1 MSEYSIEKLVAICYD
16 PGIPTDL
23 DVGNISVPELTLRY
37 NYVDSLEFSTFTIG
51 FTVEQLM
58 KKRSGDTFIDE
69 LNFIGDPLPHDV
81 YNPGISK
88 INIKFFYTPLKKT
101 IWWKYDRGNG
111 VSFDYTGIRF
121 KVKIYYTNGTT
132 KDSVNNV
139 LDPMAYESSPSGGL
153 WMSPLYLV
161 GYCKAALYYMDN
173 HPDDPV
179 VYTGRENYDNLMN
192 NASGSFYTLSFLV
205 RRGTDIV
212 PMIACNLFTNFV
224 GIKEWDITVPGASI
238 SKYCYINEDGS
249 AEAVTNLINYFV
261 CELSDLNRLNTL
273 SDEPYDGNSGSNGA
287 GSIGGGGYGFWN
299 DDRTGN
305 QPLPTTSIIDTG
317 MCSIYLPSKALLKD
331 FSNYLWSNDFFDN
344 ILKNYQ
350 SPLENIISLSI
361 IPAIAQPDD
370 ARYIS
375 IGNCT
380 TNILCTI
387 TNEQYVS
394 VECGSINLKEH
405 YGNFSDYSPNTSIDI
420 YLPYIG
426 YRQIDIDDFM
436 AGKIRV
442 RYQCDILTG
451 DCVAEIYCE
460 GKGKSKLMY
469 TFNGNI
475 SYNVPLS
482 GANYLQYYLSI
493 VSGIGS
499 VATGV
504 AQGIGGNPLGG
515 IGTAASGVG
524 QILTSKPAYGRSGSL
539 GSAAG
544 YLSYRRPFL
553 VRKSPINTTA
563 KNLAQESG
571 YISNKG
577 QKIGDYSGFTKCAA
591 VVLDGINATKSE
603 LDEIETLLK
612 EGVII

>member
-1 MSEYSIEKLVAICYD
+1 MSNYSIEQLVKICYD

-23 DVGNISVPELTLRY
+23 DFGNISVPELTMNHNL
-37 NYVDSLEFSTFTIG
+37 VDSLEFSNYTID

-58 KKRSGDTFIDE
+58 KKRNGDTLIDE
-69 LNFIGDPLPHDV
+69 LNFMGSPIPP
-81 YNPGISK
+81 NPYVAGLHK
-88 INIKFFYTPLKKT
+88 INIKIFYTPLNKK
-101 IWWKYDRGNG
+101 ISWKYDQGEG
-111 VSFDYTGIRF
+111 LSIDYTGIRF
-121 KVKIYYTNGTT
+121 KVSRINTRG
-132 KDSVNNV
+132 DSEETYNNV
-139 LDPMAYESSPSGGL
+139 LDPMAYMSSTEAL
-153 WMSPLYLV
+153 WTSPLYLAS
-161 GYCKAALYYMDN
+161 YCKSALSYMDN

-179 VYTGRENYDNLMN
+179 VYSGRDNYENLMN
-192 NASGSFYTLSFLV
+192 SVKGSFYVFSFYLSRASDTYPL
-205 RRGTDIV
+205 IC
-212 PMIACNLFTNFV
+212 CNLFTNFV
-224 GIKEWDITVPGASI
+224 QIKEWDIMIPGASI
-238 SKYCYINEDGS
+238 SRYCYINEDGS
-249 AEAVTNLINYFV
+249 AEAVSNLFNTTV
-261 CELSDLNRLNTL
+261 CLVSELNELNTL
-273 SDEPYDGNSGSNGA
+273 SDEPYDGNSGTNGP

-394 VECGSINLKEH
+394 VECGKIDLKEH

-451 DCVAEIYCE
+451 DCVAEIYSE

-493 VSGIGS
+493 VSGIGN

-515 IGTAASGVG
+515 IGAAASGVG
-524 QILTSKPAYGRSGSL
+524 QILTSKPSYGRSGSL

-577 QKIGDYSGFTKCAA
+577 QKIGEYSGFTKCAA
-591 VVLDGINATKSE
+591 VVLDGITATKNE
-603 LDEIETLLK
+603 LEEIETLLK

>member
-1 MSEYSIEKLVAICYD
+1 MTNYDESELVAICYN
-16 PGIPTDL
+16 PGIPTDQ
-23 DVGNISVPELTLRY
+23 DFGNISIPEVVLQY
-37 NYVDSLEFSTFTIG
+37 NYVDSLEYSTYTMDFSA
-51 FTVEQLM
+51 EQLL
-58 KKRSGDTFIDE
+58 KKRAGDTFIDE
-69 LNFIGDPLPHDV
+69 LNFMGDPNGGGD
-81 YNPGISK
+81 YAEISK
-88 INIKFFYTPLKKT
+88 VNIKLYYTPIKRNMY
-101 IWWKYDRGNG
+101 WKYDKSGGINI
-111 VSFDYTGIRF
+111 DYTGIRY
-121 KVKIYYTNGTT
+121 KVTKHYTNGL
-132 KDSVNNV
+132 NNSFDYV
-139 LDPMAYESSPSGGL
+139 LDPIAFESSTEGGL
-153 WMSPLYLV
+153 WVSPLYLYF
-161 GYCKAALYYMDN
+161 YCKAALYYMDN

-179 VYTGRENYDNLMN
+179 VYTGRENYENLMN
-192 NASGSFYTLSFLV
+192 SAMGSFYTFSFFV
-205 RRGTDIV
+205 YRASGAT
-212 PMIACNLFTNFV
+212 PMIACNLFTSFNK
-224 GIKEWDITVPGASI
+224 IKEWDITVPGASI
-238 SKYCYINEDGS
+238 SKYCYITEDGS
-249 AEAVTNLINYFV
+249 TEAVTNTVNFKVLLFS
-261 CELSDLNRLNTL
+261 ELNLLNTL
-273 SDEPYDGNSGSNGA
+273 TDEPSDGNSGTNGP

-331 FSNYLWSNDFFDN
+331 FSSYLWSNDFFDN

-370 ARYIS
+370 VRYIS

-394 VECGSINLKEH
+394 VECGQLDLKEH

-451 DCVAEIYCE
+451 DCVAEIYSE

-493 VSGIGS
+493 VSGIGN

-515 IGTAASGVG
+515 IGAAASGVG
-524 QILTSKPAYGRSGSL
+524 QILTSKPSYGRSGSL

-544 YLSYRRPFL
+544 YLSYRRPFI

-577 QKIGDYSGFTKCAA
+577 QKIGEYSGFTKCAA
-591 VVLDGINATKSE
+591 FVLDGITATKSE

>member
-1 MSEYSIEKLVAICYD
+1 MSNYSIEQLVSICYD

-23 DVGNISVPELTLRY
+23 DIGHISVPELTLSA
-37 NYVDSLEFSTFTIG
+37 NFVDSLEFSNFTIG
-51 FTVEQLM
+51 FTVEQLA
-58 KKRSGDTFIDE
+58 KKRNGDTFIDE
-69 LNFIGDPLPHDV
+69 LNFMGSPVSP
-81 YNPGISK
+81 NPYEAGIAK
-88 INIKFFYTPLKKT
+88 INIKFFYTPLTKKFS
-101 IWWKYDRGNG
+101 WKYDKSEGL
-111 VSFDYTGIRF
+111 SIDYTGIRF
-121 KVKIYYTNGTT
+121 KVSEINTRG
-132 KDSVNNV
+132 DSRLIANNV
-139 LDPMAYESSPSGGL
+139 LDPMAYLSSTEEF
-153 WMSPLYLV
+153 WMSPLYLAS
-161 GYCKAALYYMDN
+161 YCKAALSYMDN
-173 HPDDPV
+173 HPGDPV
-179 VYTGRENYDNLMN
+179 VYSGRENYENLMN
-192 NASGSFYTLSFLV
+192 SAMGSFYTASLYVYRSSSTYPL
-205 RRGTDIV
+205 IC
-212 PMIACNLFTNFV
+212 CNLFTNFTK
-224 GIKEWDITVPGASI
+224 IKEWDITIPGASI
-238 SKYCYINEDGS
+238 GKYCYINEDGS
-249 AEAVTNLINYFV
+249 AEAVSNLYNIAV
-261 CELSDLNRLNTL
+261 CELEQLNRLNTL
-273 SDEPYDGNSGSNGA
+273 SDEPYDGNSGTNGQ

-451 DCVAEIYCE
+451 DCVAEIYSE

-515 IGTAASGVG
+515 IGAAASGVG

-591 VVLDGINATKSE
+591 VVLDGITATKSE

>member
-1 MSEYSIEKLVAICYD
+1 MSNYSIEQLVSICYN

-23 DVGNISVPELTLRY
+23 DFGNISVPEIIQD
-37 NYVDSLEFSTFTIG
+37 NHFVSSLEFSTFTMD
-51 FTVEQLM
+51 FSVEQLM
-58 KKRSGDTFIDE
+58 KKRNGDTFIGE
-69 LNFIGDPLPHDV
+69 LNFMGSPIPPPH
-81 YNPGISK
+81 YSGIAK
-88 INIKFFYTPLKKT
+88 INIAFYYTPLTRK
-101 IWWKYDRGNG
+101 IGWKYDKSGG
-111 VSFDYTGIRF
+111 ISIDYTGIRF
-121 KVKIYYTNGTT
+121 KVTEYYTNGH
-132 KDSVNNV
+132 SSEIRNNV
-139 LDPMAYESSPSGGL
+139 LDPMDFAEEGNDTWLSPVQLAS
-153 WMSPLYLV
+153 
-161 GYCKAALYYMDN
+161 YCKSALYYMDN

-179 VYTGRENYDNLMN
+179 VYSGRKNYENLMN
-192 NASGSFYTLSFLV
+192 SAMGSFYTLSFYVYRSSMTYALLCC
-205 RRGTDIV
+205 G
-212 PMIACNLFTNFV
+212 LFTNFIK
-224 GIKEWDITVPGASI
+224 IKEWAITIPGASI
-238 SKYCYINEDGS
+238 GRYCYINEDGS
-249 AEAVTNLINYFV
+249 AEALATISNTTV
-261 CELSDLNRLNTL
+261 CKLEDLNRLNTL
-273 SDEPYDGNSGSNGA
+273 SDEPFDGNYGANGA
-287 GSIGGGGYGFWN
+287 GGIGGGGYGFWN

-344 ILKNYQ
+344 VIKNYQ

-394 VECGSINLKEH
+394 VECGQLDLKEH

-451 DCVAEIYCE
+451 DCVAEIYSE

-515 IGTAASGVG
+515 IGTAASGVR

-591 VVLDGINATKSE
+591 VVLDGITATKSE

>member
-1 MSEYSIEKLVAICYD
+1 MSNYSIEQLVSICYD

-23 DVGNISVPELTLRY
+23 DVGNISVPELTFRA
-37 NYVDSLEFSTFTIG
+37 NFVDSLAFSTFTIG
-51 FTVEQLM
+51 FTVEQLA
-58 KKRSGDTFIDE
+58 KKRNGDTFIDE
-69 LNFIGDPLPHDV
+69 LNFMGSPIPP
-81 YNPGISK
+81 NPYEAGIAK
-88 INIKFFYTPLKKT
+88 INIKFFYTPLNRK
-101 IWWKYDRGNG
+101 IAWKYDQSEGL
-111 VSFDYTGIRF
+111 SIDYTGIRF
-121 KVKIYYTNGTT
+121 IVSEINTRGISTEMFN
-132 KDSVNNV
+132 SV
-139 LDPMAYESSPSGGL
+139 LDPMAYMSSTEEF
-153 WMSPLYLV
+153 WMSPLYLAS
-161 GYCKAALYYMDN
+161 YCKSALSYMDN

-179 VYTGRENYDNLMN
+179 VYSGRETYENLMN
-192 NASGSFYTLSFLV
+192 SAMGSFYTASLYVYRSSSTYGL
-205 RRGTDIV
+205 IC
-212 PMIACNLFTNFV
+212 CNLFTNFV
-224 GIKEWDITVPGASI
+224 KIKEWAITIPGASI
-238 SKYCYINEDGS
+238 GKYCYINEDGS
-249 AEAVTNLINYFV
+249 AEAVSNLYNNTI
-261 CELSDLNRLNTL
+261 CELETLNRLNTL
-273 SDEPYDGNSGSNGA
+273 SDEPYDGNSGTNGP

-451 DCVAEIYCE
+451 DCVAEIYSE

-504 AQGIGGNPLGG
+504 SQGIGGNPLGG
-515 IGTAASGVG
+515 IGAAASGVG

-591 VVLDGINATKSE
+591 VVLDGITATKSE
-603 LDEIETLLK
+603 LEEIETLLK

>member
-1 MSEYSIEKLVAICYD
+1 MSNYDDATIASLCYD
-16 PGIPTDL
+16 PGIPTDC
-23 DVGNISVPELTLRY
+23 DFGNMSIPELTFK
-37 NYVDSLEFSTFTIG
+37 NHFVDFLEFSTFTMD
-51 FTVEQLM
+51 FSVEELL
-58 KKRSGDTFIDE
+58 KKRNGDTLIDE
-69 LNFIGDPLPHDV
+69 LNFIGNPPSDPYVAHL
-81 YNPGISK
+81 SK
-88 INIKFFYTPLKKT
+88 INIKFYYTPLKKK
-101 IWWKYDRGNG
+101 IAWKYDNSDGL
-111 VSFDYTGIRF
+111 SFDYTGIRC
-121 KVKIYYTNGTT
+121 KVANINTRGEHIETF
-132 KDSVNNV
+132 NNI
-139 LDPMAYESSPSGGL
+139 LDPMTFESSTTGGL
-153 WMSPLYLV
+153 WLSPVQLAA
-161 GYCKAALYYMDN
+161 YCKAALYYMDN
-173 HPDDPV
+173 HPNDPI
-179 VYTGRENYDNLMN
+179 VYSGRENYENLLN
-192 NASGSFYTLSFLV
+192 NAMGSFYTASFYLSRPQLC
-205 RRGTDIV
+205 
-212 PMIACNLFTNFV
+212 CNLFTSFV
-224 GIKEWDITVPGASI
+224 KIKEWAITIPGASI
-238 SKYCYINEDGS
+238 GKYCYINEDGS
-249 AEAVTNLINYFV
+249 SEAVTNVFNFV
-261 CELSDLNRLNTL
+261 VCLFSDLNDLNSIT
-273 SDEPYDGNSGSNGA
+273 DDPFDGNFGANGSGG
-287 GSIGGGGYGFWN
+287 IGGNGYGFWN

-331 FSNYLWSNDFFDN
+331 FSNYLWSTDFFDN
-344 ILKNYQ
+344 VIKNYQ

-370 ARYIS
+370 ARYIA

-394 VECGSINLKEH
+394 VECGQIDLKEH

-436 AGKIRV
+436 SGKIRV

-493 VSGIGS
+493 VSGIGN

-591 VVLDGINATKSE
+591 VILDGITATKSE
-603 LDEIETLLK
+603 LDEIESLLK

>member
-1 MSEYSIEKLVAICYD
+1 MSDYSIEQLVKICYD

-23 DVGNISVPELTLRY
+23 DVGNISVPELTLSY
-37 NYVDSLEFSTFTIG
+37 NFVDSLAFSTFTIG
-51 FTVEQLM
+51 FTADQLL
-58 KKRSGDTFIDE
+58 KKRNGDTFIEE
-69 LNFIGDPLPHDV
+69 LNFMGNSLKD
-81 YNPGISK
+81 GISK
-88 INIKFFYTPLKKT
+88 INIQFFYTPLKKT
-101 IWWKYDRGNG
+101 IYWKYGNG
-111 VSFDYTGIRF
+111 SSIDYTGIRF

-132 KDSVNNV
+132 DDSYNNV
-139 LDPMAYESSPSGGL
+139 LDPMSAYTPSGEK
-153 WMSPLYLV
+153 WMSPLYLAS
-161 GYCKAALYYMDN
+161 YCKAALEYMDN
-173 HPDDPV
+173 HPSDPV
-179 VYTGRENYDNLMN
+179 VYSGRENYDNLMN
-192 NASGSFYTLSFLV
+192 SAMGSFYTASFYV
-205 RRGTDIV
+205 YRAPSV
-212 PMIACNLFTNFV
+212 YPMIACNLFTNFV
-224 GIKEWDITVPGASI
+224 NIKEWFVTIPGASI
-238 SKYCYINEDGS
+238 GRYCYINEDGS
-249 AEAVTNLINYFV
+249 AEAVTNLQNYIV
-261 CELSDLNRLNTL
+261 CRLSVLNQLNTL
-273 SDEPYDGNSGSNGA
+273 SDEPYDGNSGTNGP
-287 GSIGGGGYGFWN
+287 GSIGGNGYGFWN

-331 FSNYLWSNDFFDN
+331 FSNYLWSADFFDN
-344 ILKNYQ
+344 VIKNYQ

-451 DCVAEIYCE
+451 DCVAEIYSE

-493 VSGIGS
+493 VSGIGN

-577 QKIGDYSGFTKCAA
+577 QKIGEYSGFTKCAA
-591 VVLDGINATKSE
+591 VVLDGITATKSE

>member
-1 MSEYSIEKLVAICYD
+1 MSDYSIEQLVKICYD

-23 DVGNISVPELTLRY
+23 DVGNISVPELTLSY
-37 NYVDSLEFSTFTIG
+37 NFVDSLEFSTFTIG
-51 FTVEQLM
+51 FTAEQLL
-58 KKRSGDTFIDE
+58 KKRNGDTFIEE
-69 LNFIGDPLPHDV
+69 LNFMGNSLKD
-81 YNPGISK
+81 GISK

-101 IWWKYDRGNG
+101 MWWKYDNG
-111 VSFDYTGIRF
+111 KGISIDYTGIRF
-121 KVKIYYTNGTT
+121 KVKYYYTNGTT
-132 KDSVNNV
+132 YDSENNV
-139 LDPMAYESSPSGGL
+139 LDPMAAYSSSSEK
-153 WMSPLYLV
+153 WMSPIYLA
-161 GYCKAALYYMDN
+161 GYCKDALTYMDN
-173 HPDDPV
+173 HPSDPV
-179 VYTGRENYDNLMN
+179 VYSGRENYDNMMN
-192 NASGSFYTLSFLV
+192 SAMGSFYTASLYV
-205 RRGTDIV
+205 YRRPNV
-212 PMIACNLFTNFV
+212 YPLIACNLFTNFV
-224 GIKEWDITVPGASI
+224 KIKEWDITVPGASI
-238 SKYCYINEDGS
+238 GKYCYINEDGS
-249 AEAVTNLINYFV
+249 AEAVTNLQNYNVFL
-261 CELSDLNRLNTL
+261 LSDLNQLNTL
-273 SDEPYDGNSGSNGA
+273 SDEPYDGNSGTNGP
-287 GSIGGGGYGFWN
+287 GSIGGNGYGFWN

-331 FSNYLWSNDFFDN
+331 FSNYLWSADFFDN
-344 ILKNYQ
+344 VIKNYQ

-493 VSGIGS
+493 VSGIGN

-515 IGTAASGVG
+515 IGAAASGVG

-591 VVLDGINATKSE
+591 VVLDGITATKSE
-603 LDEIETLLK
+603 IEEIETLLK

>member
-1 MSEYSIEKLVAICYD
+1 MSNYSIEKLVAICYD

-23 DVGNISVPELTLRY
+23 NFGNMSVPELTL
-37 NYVDSLEFSTFTIG
+37 NSNLVNSLEFSTFTMD
-51 FTVEQLM
+51 FSVEELM
-58 KKRSGDTFIDE
+58 KKRNGDTFIDE
-69 LNFIGDPLPHDV
+69 LNFMG
-81 YNPGISK
+81 NPVPPNPYIAGLAK
-88 INIKFFYTPLKKT
+88 LNIKFFYTPLKKK
-101 IWWKYDRGNG
+101 IAWKYDTSEGL
-111 VSFDYTGIRF
+111 SFDYTGIRF
-121 KVKIYYTNGTT
+121 KVSEINTRGASTVTY
-132 KDSVNNV
+132 NNV
-139 LDPMAYESSPSGGL
+139 LDPMSYISSSKAT
-153 WMSPLYLV
+153 WFSPV
-161 GYCKAALYYMDN
+161 QMVAYCKSALHYMDN
-173 HPDDPV
+173 HPNDPV
-179 VYTGRENYDNLMN
+179 VYSGRENYENLLNSAM
-192 NASGSFYTLSFLV
+192 GSFYTASFYVYRSPNVYPL
-205 RRGTDIV
+205 IC
-212 PMIACNLFTNFV
+212 CNLFTSFV
-224 GIKEWDITVPGASI
+224 KIKEWDITIPGASI
-238 SKYCYINEDGS
+238 SKYCYINTDESSEGVS
-249 AEAVTNLINYFV
+249 NLVNTTV
-261 CELSDLNRLNTL
+261 CLLDDLNQLDTL
-273 SDEPYDGNSGSNGA
+273 SDEPSDGNSGANA
-287 GSIGGGGYGFWN
+287 PGSIGGNGYGFWS

-317 MCSIYLPSKALLKD
+317 MCSIYLPSKALLKN
-331 FSNYLWSNDFFDN
+331 FSDYLWSSDFFDN
-344 ILKNYQ
+344 VIKNYQ

-394 VECGSINLKEH
+394 VECGQIDLKEH

-504 AQGIGGNPLGG
+504 AQGIGGNPLG
-515 IGTAASGVG
+515 
-524 QILTSKPAYGRSGSL
+524 
-539 GSAAG
+539 
-544 YLSYRRPFL
+544 
-553 VRKSPINTTA
+553 
-563 KNLAQESG
+563 
-571 YISNKG
+571 
-577 QKIGDYSGFTKCAA
+577 
-591 VVLDGINATKSE
+591 
-603 LDEIETLLK
+603 
-612 EGVII
+612 

>member
-1 MSEYSIEKLVAICYD
+1 MSDYSIEQLVSICYN

-23 DVGNISVPELTLRY
+23 DFGNISVPELTLSY
-37 NYVDSLEFSTFTIG
+37 NFVDSLEFSTFTMD
-51 FTVEQLM
+51 FSVDQLM
-58 KKRSGDTFIDE
+58 KKRNGDTFIDE
-69 LNFIGDPLPHDV
+69 LNFMGSPIKPPH
-81 YNPGISK
+81 YSSISK
-88 INIKFFYTPLKKT
+88 INIKFYYTPLTKK
-101 IWWKYDRGNG
+101 IGWKYDKSGG
-111 VSFDYTGIRF
+111 LSIDYTGIRF
-121 KVKIYYTNGTT
+121 KITKYLTNGTSSET
-132 KDSVNNV
+132 YNTV
-139 LDPMAYESSPSGGL
+139 LDPMAFYEEGNDTWLSPVQLAS
-153 WMSPLYLV
+153 
-161 GYCKAALYYMDN
+161 YCKSALYYMDN

-179 VYTGRENYDNLMN
+179 VYSGRENYDNLMN
-192 NASGSFYTLSFLV
+192 SAMGSFYTVSFYV
-205 RRGTDIV
+205 YRSPQFKPEIC
-212 PMIACNLFTNFV
+212 CNLFTNFTK
-224 GIKEWDITVPGASI
+224 IKEWAITIPGASI
-238 SKYCYINEDGS
+238 SRYCYINEDGS
-249 AEAVTNLINYFV
+249 AEAVSDYPGRIV
-261 CELSDLNRLNTL
+261 CFLEDLNKLNTL
-273 SDEPYDGNSGSNGA
+273 SDEPYDGNSGANGP
-287 GSIGGGGYGFWN
+287 GGIGGGGYGFWN

-331 FSNYLWSNDFFDN
+331 FSNYLWSADFFDN
-344 ILKNYQ
+344 VIKNYQ

-394 VECGSINLKEH
+394 VECGQLDLKEH

-451 DCVAEIYCE
+451 DCVAEIYSE

-591 VVLDGINATKSE
+591 VVLDGITATKSE

>member
-1 MSEYSIEKLVAICYD
+1 MSDYSIEKLVSICYD
-16 PGIPTDL
+16 PGIPTDS
-23 DVGNISVPELTLRY
+23 DFGNMSVPELTFY
-37 NYVDSLEFSTFTIG
+37 NKFVNSLEFSTFTMD
-51 FTVEQLM
+51 FSVEQLM
-58 KKRSGDTFIDE
+58 KKRNGDTFIGE
-69 LNFIGDPLPHDV
+69 LNFMGSPTPP
-81 YNPGISK
+81 NPYESGISK
-88 INIKFFYTPLKKT
+88 INFSFYYTPLQKK
-101 IWWKYDRGNG
+101 IGWKYDKSGG
-111 VSFDYTGIRF
+111 LTIDYTGIRL
-121 KVKIYYTNGTT
+121 KITKYFTNGTSSE
-132 KDSVNNV
+132 KNKNV
-139 LDPMAYESSPSGGL
+139 LDPMAFSEEGNETWLSPVQLAS
-153 WMSPLYLV
+153 
-161 GYCKAALYYMDN
+161 YCKSALYYMDN

-179 VYTGRENYDNLMN
+179 VYSGRENYENLMN
-192 NASGSFYTLSFLV
+192 SAMGSFYTASFFV
-205 RRGTDIV
+205 YRAPNVYPSICCG
-212 PMIACNLFTNFV
+212 LFTNFIK
-224 GIKEWDITVPGASI
+224 IKEWAITIPGASI
-238 SKYCYINEDGS
+238 GRYCYINEDGS
-249 AEAVTNLINYFV
+249 AEAVADFRSV
-261 CELSDLNRLNTL
+261 CELEDLNRLNTL
-273 SDEPYDGNSGSNGA
+273 SDEPNDGNSGANGP
-287 GSIGGGGYGFWN
+287 GGIGGGGYGFWN

-331 FSNYLWSNDFFDN
+331 FSNYLWSADFFDN
-344 ILKNYQ
+344 VIKNYQ

-394 VECGSINLKEH
+394 VECGQINLKEH

-451 DCVAEIYCE
+451 DCVAEIYSE

-591 VVLDGINATKSE
+591 VVLDGIIATKSE

>member
-1 MSEYSIEKLVAICYD
+1 MSDYSIEKLVSICYD

-23 DVGNISVPELTLRY
+23 DFGNMSVPELTFY
-37 NYVDSLEFSTFTIG
+37 NKFVNSLEFSTFTMD
-51 FTVEQLM
+51 FSVEQLM
-58 KKRSGDTFIDE
+58 KKRNGDTFIGE
-69 LNFIGDPLPHDV
+69 LNFIGSPTPP
-81 YNPGISK
+81 NPNESGIAK
-88 INIKFFYTPLKKT
+88 INISFFYTPLQKK
-101 IWWKYDRGNG
+101 IGWKYDKSGG
-111 VSFDYTGIRF
+111 LLIDYTGISF
-121 KVKIYYTNGTT
+121 KVTKYFTNGTSLERRT
-132 KDSVNNV
+132 RV
-139 LDPMAYESSPSGGL
+139 LDPMTFSEDGNDTWYSPVQL
-153 WMSPLYLV
+153 AA
-161 GYCKAALYYMDN
+161 YCKSALYYMDN

-179 VYTGRENYDNLMN
+179 VYSGRENYENLLNSAM
-192 NASGSFYTLSFLV
+192 GSFYTASFFV
-205 RRGTDIV
+205 YRAPNVYPSICCG
-212 PMIACNLFTNFV
+212 LFTNFIK
-224 GIKEWDITVPGASI
+224 IKEWSITIPGASI
-238 SKYCYINEDGS
+238 GRYCYINSDGS
-249 AEAVTNLINYFV
+249 SEAVADFRSV
-261 CELSDLNRLNTL
+261 VEFEDLNRLNTL
-273 SDEPYDGNSGSNGA
+273 SDEPFDGNSGANGA
-287 GSIGGGGYGFWN
+287 GGIGGGGYGFWN

-451 DCVAEIYCE
+451 DCVAEIYSE

-591 VVLDGINATKSE
+591 VVLDGITATKSE

>member
-1 MSEYSIEKLVAICYD
+1 MSDYTIEQLAAICYD

-23 DVGNISVPELTLRY
+23 DVGNISVPELTFDY
-37 NYVDSLEFSTFTIG
+37 VFVDSLEFSTFTIG

-58 KKRSGDTFIDE
+58 KKRSGETFIDE
-69 LNFIGDPLPHDV
+69 LNFIGQPLPHGQ

-88 INIKFFYTPLKKT
+88 INIQFFYTPLKKN
-101 IWWKYDRGNG
+101 ISWKYGKA
-111 VSFDYTGIRF
+111 VSFDYTGIRY
-121 KVKIYYTNGTT
+121 KVKIYYTNGNT
-132 KDSVNNV
+132 KDSYTNV
-139 LDPMAYESSPSGGL
+139 LDPMSAFSSAIHGK
-153 WMSPLYLV
+153 WFSPLYLYS
-161 GYCKAALYYMDN
+161 YCKAALTYMDN
-173 HPDDPV
+173 HPSDPV
-179 VYTGRENYDNLMN
+179 VYSGRENYETLMN
-192 NASGSFYTLSFLV
+192 SVMGSFYTLSLYV
-205 RRGTDIV
+205 SRAPKII
-212 PMIACNLFTNFV
+212 PMIACNLFTSFAQ
-224 GIKEWDITVPGASI
+224 IKEWEITIPGASI
-238 SKYCYINEDGS
+238 GKYCYINEDGS
-249 AEAVTNLINYFV
+249 AEAICNLNNVIV
-261 CELSDLNRLNTL
+261 CQLSDLNRLGTL
-273 SDEPYDGNSGSNGA
+273 SDEPYDGNSGANGP
-287 GSIGGGGYGFWN
+287 GSIGGNGYGFWN
-299 DDRTGN
+299 DDMTGN

-394 VECGSINLKEH
+394 VECGKIDLKEH

-493 VSGIGS
+493 VSGIGN

-515 IGTAASGVG
+515 IGAAASGVG
-524 QILTSKPAYGRSGSL
+524 QILTSKPSYGRSGSL

-591 VVLDGINATKSE
+591 VVLDGITATKSE

>member
-1 MSEYSIEKLVAICYD
+1 MSNYSIEELVSICYD

-23 DVGNISVPELTLRY
+23 EFGNISVPEIIHH
-37 NYVDSLEFSTFTIG
+37 NHFVDSLEFSTFTMD
-51 FTVEQLM
+51 FSVEQLM
-58 KKRSGDTFIDE
+58 KKRNGDTYIGE
-69 LNFIGDPLPHDV
+69 LNFMGSPIPPDPHHSGLT
-81 YNPGISK
+81 K
-88 INIKFFYTPLKKT
+88 LNIQFFYTPLRKQ
-101 IWWKYDRGNG
+101 IGWKYDKSGG
-111 VSFDYTGIRF
+111 IFIDYTGIRF
-121 KVKIYYTNGTT
+121 KVKEYYTSGASAEVRN
-132 KDSVNNV
+132 SVLN
-139 LDPMAYESSPSGGL
+139 PMQFSEEGDDIWLSPVQLAS
-153 WMSPLYLV
+153 
-161 GYCKAALYYMDN
+161 YCKSALYYMDN

-179 VYTGRENYDNLMN
+179 VYSGRENYENLMN
-192 NASGSFYTLSFLV
+192 SAMGSFYTASFYVYRSSMTYPLICC
-205 RRGTDIV
+205 G
-212 PMIACNLFTNFV
+212 LFTNFIK
-224 GIKEWDITVPGASI
+224 IKEWDVIIPGASI
-238 SKYCYINEDGS
+238 GRYCYINEDGS
-249 AEAVTNLINYFV
+249 AEALATIDGTTV
-261 CELSDLNRLNTL
+261 CELETLNRLNTL
-273 SDEPYDGNSGSNGA
+273 SDEPYDGNSGSNGP
-287 GSIGGGGYGFWN
+287 GGIGGGGYGFWN

-394 VECGSINLKEH
+394 VECGQLDLKEH

-451 DCVAEIYCE
+451 DCVAEIYSE

-504 AQGIGGNPLGG
+504 SQGIGGNPLGG

-591 VVLDGINATKSE
+591 VVLDGITATKSE

>member
-1 MSEYSIEKLVAICYD
+1 MSDYSIEKLVAICHD

-23 DVGNISVPELTLRY
+23 DVGNISIPELTRRY
-37 NYVDSLEFSTFTIG
+37 NFVDSLEFSTFTIG
-51 FTVEQLM
+51 FTAEQLI
-58 KKRSGDTFIDE
+58 KKRNGDTFIEE
-69 LNFIGDPLPHDV
+69 LNFIGNPLP
-81 YNPGISK
+81 PGPYQTGIAK
-88 INIKFFYTPLKKT
+88 INIQFFYTPLEKT
-101 IWWKYDRGNG
+101 VWWKYDRGNG
-111 VSFDYTGIRF
+111 LTIDYTGIRF
-121 KVKIYYTNGTT
+121 KVKIYYTNGTSE
-132 KDSVNNV
+132 DSYNNV
-139 LDPMAYESSPSGGL
+139 LDPMSSFSSPADGF
-153 WMSPLYLV
+153 WHSPLYLSS
-161 GYCKAALYYMDN
+161 YCKAALEYMDN
-173 HPDDPV
+173 HPGDPV
-179 VYTGRENYDNLMN
+179 VYSGRENYDTLMN
-192 NASGSFYTLSFLV
+192 SALGSYYTLSFLV
-205 RRGTDIV
+205 IRETGLI

-224 GIKEWDITVPGASI
+224 KIKEWDITVPGASI

-249 AEAVTNLINYFV
+249 AEALTNLINFMV
-261 CELSDLNRLNTL
+261 CRLYDLNNLGTL
-273 SDEPYDGNSGSNGA
+273 SDEPYDGNSGSNGP
-287 GSIGGGGYGFWN
+287 GGIGGNGYGFWD

-436 AGKIRV
+436 PGKIRV

-451 DCVAEIYCE
+451 DCVAELYSE

-553 VRKSPINTTA
+553 VRKSPINTTS

-591 VVLDGINATKSE
+591 VVLDGITATKSE

>member
-1 MSEYSIEKLVAICYD
+1 MSDYSIEQLVKICYD

-23 DVGNISVPELTLRY
+23 DVGNISVPELTLSY
-37 NYVDSLEFSTFTIG
+37 NFVDSLEFSTFTIG
-51 FTVEQLM
+51 FTAEQLL
-58 KKRSGDTFIDE
+58 KKRNGDTFIEE
-69 LNFIGDPLPHDV
+69 LNFMGNSLKD
-81 YNPGISK
+81 GISK

-101 IWWKYDRGNG
+101 MWWKYDNG
-111 VSFDYTGIRF
+111 KGISIDYTGIRF
-121 KVKIYYTNGTT
+121 KVKYYYTNGTT
-132 KDSVNNV
+132 YDSENNV
-139 LDPMAYESSPSGGL
+139 LDPMAAYSSSSEK
-153 WMSPLYLV
+153 WMSPIYLA
-161 GYCKAALYYMDN
+161 GYCKDALTYMDN
-173 HPDDPV
+173 HPSDPV
-179 VYTGRENYDNLMN
+179 VYSGRENYDNMMN
-192 NASGSFYTLSFLV
+192 SAMGSFYTASLYV
-205 RRGTDIV
+205 YRRPNV
-212 PMIACNLFTNFV
+212 YPLIACNLFTNFV
-224 GIKEWDITVPGASI
+224 KIKEWDITVPGASI
-238 SKYCYINEDGS
+238 GKYCYINEDGS
-249 AEAVTNLINYFV
+249 AEAVTNLQNYNVFL
-261 CELSDLNRLNTL
+261 LSDLNQLNTL
-273 SDEPYDGNSGSNGA
+273 SDEPYDGNSGTNGP
-287 GSIGGGGYGFWN
+287 GSIGGNGYGFWN

-331 FSNYLWSNDFFDN
+331 FSNYLWSSDFFDN
-344 ILKNYQ
+344 VIKNYQ

-493 VSGIGS
+493 VSGIGN

-515 IGTAASGVG
+515 IGAAASGVG

-591 VVLDGINATKSE
+591 VVLDGITATKSE
-603 LDEIETLLK
+603 IEEIETLLK

>member
-1 MSEYSIEKLVAICYD
+1 MSDYSIEQLVKICYD

-23 DVGNISVPELTLRY
+23 DVGNISVPELTLSY
-37 NYVDSLEFSTFTIG
+37 NFVDSLEFSTFTIG

-58 KKRSGDTFIDE
+58 KKRNGDTFIEE
-69 LNFIGDPLPHDV
+69 LNFMGNPLKD
-81 YNPGISK
+81 GISK
-88 INIKFFYTPLKKT
+88 INIKFFYTPLKT
-101 IWWKYDRGNG
+101 TMYWKYGNG
-111 VSFDYTGIRF
+111 ISIDYTGIRF
-121 KVKIYYTNGTT
+121 KVTKYYTNGTT
-132 KDSVNNV
+132 EESYNNV
-139 LDPMAYESSPSGGL
+139 LDPMAGYSSSSER
-153 WMSPLYLV
+153 WMSSLYLAS
-161 GYCKAALYYMDN
+161 YCKAALEYMDN
-173 HPDDPV
+173 HPSDPV
-179 VYTGRENYDNLMN
+179 VYSGRDNYENMMN
-192 NASGSFYTLSFLV
+192 SANGSFYTASFYV
-205 RRGTDIV
+205 YRRPNV
-212 PMIACNLFTNFV
+212 YPLIACNLFTDFV
-224 GIKEWDITVPGASI
+224 KIKEWSITIPGASI
-238 SKYCYINEDGS
+238 GKYWYINEDGS
-249 AEAVTNLINYFV
+249 AEAVTNLNNYAV
-261 CELSDLNRLNTL
+261 CLLKDLNQLNTL
-273 SDEPYDGNSGSNGA
+273 SDEPYDGNSGTNGT
-287 GSIGGGGYGFWN
+287 GSIGGNGYGFWN

-451 DCVAEIYCE
+451 DCVAEIYSE

-577 QKIGDYSGFTKCAA
+577 QKIGDYSGYTKCAA
-591 VVLDGINATKSE
+591 VVLDGITATKSE

>member
-1 MSEYSIEKLVAICYD
+1 
-16 PGIPTDL
+16 
-23 DVGNISVPELTLRY
+23 
-37 NYVDSLEFSTFTIG
+37 
-51 FTVEQLM
+51 
-58 KKRSGDTFIDE
+58 
-69 LNFIGDPLPHDV
+69 
-81 YNPGISK
+81 
-88 INIKFFYTPLKKT
+88 
-101 IWWKYDRGNG
+101 
-111 VSFDYTGIRF
+111 
-121 KVKIYYTNGTT
+121 
-132 KDSVNNV
+132 
-139 LDPMAYESSPSGGL
+139 
-153 WMSPLYLV
+153 
-161 GYCKAALYYMDN
+161 
-173 HPDDPV
+173 
-179 VYTGRENYDNLMN
+179 
-192 NASGSFYTLSFLV
+192 
-205 RRGTDIV
+205 
-212 PMIACNLFTNFV
+212 
-224 GIKEWDITVPGASI
+224 
-238 SKYCYINEDGS
+238 
-249 AEAVTNLINYFV
+249 
-261 CELSDLNRLNTL
+261 
-273 SDEPYDGNSGSNGA
+273 
-287 GSIGGGGYGFWN
+287 
-299 DDRTGN
+299 
-305 QPLPTTSIIDTG
+305 

-394 VECGSINLKEH
+394 VECGQLDLKEH

-577 QKIGDYSGFTKCAA
+577 QKIGEYSGFTKCAA
-591 VVLDGINATKSE
+591 VVLDGITATKSE

>member
-1 MSEYSIEKLVAICYD
+1 MSDYSIEQLVKICYD

-23 DVGNISVPELTLRY
+23 DVGNISVPELTLSY
-37 NYVDSLEFSTFTIG
+37 NFVDSLEFSTFTIG

-58 KKRSGDTFIDE
+58 KKRNGDTFIEE
-69 LNFIGDPLPHDV
+69 LNFMGNPLKD
-81 YNPGISK
+81 GISK
-88 INIKFFYTPLKKT
+88 INIKFFYTPLKT
-101 IWWKYDRGNG
+101 TMYWKYGNG
-111 VSFDYTGIRF
+111 ISIDYTGIRF
-121 KVKIYYTNGTT
+121 KVTKYYTNGTT
-132 KDSVNNV
+132 EESYNNV
-139 LDPMAYESSPSGGL
+139 LDPMAGYSSSSER
-153 WMSPLYLV
+153 WMSSLYLAS
-161 GYCKAALYYMDN
+161 YCKAALEYMDN
-173 HPDDPV
+173 HPSDPV
-179 VYTGRENYDNLMN
+179 VYSGRDNYENMMN
-192 NASGSFYTLSFLV
+192 SANGSFYTASFYV
-205 RRGTDIV
+205 YRRPNV
-212 PMIACNLFTNFV
+212 YPLIACNLFTDFV
-224 GIKEWDITVPGASI
+224 KIKEWSITIPGASI
-238 SKYCYINEDGS
+238 GKYWYINEDGS
-249 AEAVTNLINYFV
+249 SEAVTNLNNYAV
-261 CELSDLNRLNTL
+261 CLLKDLNQLNTL
-273 SDEPYDGNSGSNGA
+273 SDEPYDGNSGTNGP
-287 GSIGGGGYGFWN
+287 GSIGGNGYGFWN

-451 DCVAEIYCE
+451 DCVAEIYSE

-577 QKIGDYSGFTKCAA
+577 QKIGDYSGYTKCAA
-591 VVLDGINATKSE
+591 VVLDGITATKSE

>member
-1 MSEYSIEKLVAICYD
+1 MSDYSIEQLVAICYD

-23 DVGNISVPELTLRY
+23 NFGNISVPEIALHY
-37 NYVDSLEFSTFTIG
+37 NLVNSLEFSTFTMD
-51 FTVEQLM
+51 FSVDQLL
-58 KKRSGDTFIDE
+58 KKRNGDTFIDE
-69 LNFIGDPLPHDV
+69 LNFMGSPIPPPH
-81 YNPGISK
+81 YSGLAK
-88 INIKFFYTPLKKT
+88 INIKFFYTPLNKK
-101 IWWKYDRGNG
+101 IGWKYDKSGG
-111 VSFDYTGIRF
+111 ISIDYTGIRF
-121 KVKIYYTNGTT
+121 KVTEITTEGNSSEIY
-132 KDSVNNV
+132 NNV
-139 LDPMAYESSPSGGL
+139 LDPMAYYEEGNDTWLSPVQLAS
-153 WMSPLYLV
+153 
-161 GYCKAALYYMDN
+161 YCKSALYYMGN

-179 VYTGRENYDNLMN
+179 VYSGRENYENLMN
-192 NASGSFYTLSFLV
+192 SAMGSFYTASFYV
-205 RRGTDIV
+205 YRAKNVYPSI
-212 PMIACNLFTNFV
+212 CCSLFTNFV
-224 GIKEWDITVPGASI
+224 KIKEWAITIPGASI
-238 SKYCYINEDGS
+238 GRYCYINEDGS
-249 AEAVTNLINYFV
+249 AEGVSDFPGRTV
-261 CELSDLNRLNTL
+261 CKLETLNRLNTL
-273 SDEPYDGNSGSNGA
+273 SDEPYDGNSGTNGP
-287 GSIGGGGYGFWN
+287 GGIGGNGYGFWN

-493 VSGIGS
+493 VSGIGN

-515 IGTAASGVG
+515 IGAAASGVG
-524 QILTSKPAYGRSGSL
+524 QILTSKPSYGRSGSL

-591 VVLDGINATKSE
+591 VVLDGITATKSE

>member
-1 MSEYSIEKLVAICYD
+1 MSDYSIEQLVKICYD

-23 DVGNISVPELTLRY
+23 DVGNISVPELTLSS
-37 NYVDSLEFSTFTIG
+37 NFVDSLEFSTFTIG
-51 FTVEQLM
+51 FTVEQLL
-58 KKRSGDTFIDE
+58 KKRNGDTFIEE
-69 LNFIGDPLPHDV
+69 LNFMGNSLKD
-81 YNPGISK
+81 GISK
-88 INIKFFYTPLKKT
+88 INIKFFYTPRKT
-101 IWWKYDRGNG
+101 TMWWKYDNG
-111 VSFDYTGIRF
+111 DGISIDYTGIRF
-121 KVKIYYTNGTT
+121 KVTIYYTDGTT
-132 KDSVNNV
+132 EDSYNNV
-139 LDPMAYESSPSGGL
+139 LDPMAGYFTSSEK
-153 WMSPLYLV
+153 WMSPLYLAS
-161 GYCKAALYYMDN
+161 YCKDALTYMDN
-173 HPDDPV
+173 HPSDPI
-179 VYTGRENYDNLMN
+179 VYSGRENYANMMN
-192 NASGSFYTLSFLV
+192 SAMGSFYTASFYV
-205 RRGTDIV
+205 YRRPNV
-212 PMIACNLFTNFV
+212 YPLIACNLFTNFV
-224 GIKEWDITVPGASI
+224 KIKEWDITVPGASI
-238 SKYCYINEDGS
+238 GKYCYINEDGS
-249 AEAVTNLINYFV
+249 AEAVTNLQNYSV
-261 CELSDLNRLNTL
+261 CLLSYLNQLNTL
-273 SDEPYDGNSGSNGA
+273 SDEPYDGNSGTNGP
-287 GSIGGGGYGFWN
+287 GSIGGNGYGFWN

-394 VECGSINLKEH
+394 VECGKIDLKEH

-436 AGKIRV
+436 SGKIRV

-451 DCVAEIYCE
+451 DCVAEIYSE

-493 VSGIGS
+493 VSGIGN

-515 IGTAASGVG
+515 IGAAASGVG

-591 VVLDGINATKSE
+591 VVLDGITATKNE
-603 LDEIETLLK
+603 LEEIETLLK

>member
-1 MSEYSIEKLVAICYD
+1 MSDYSIEKLVAICYD

-23 DVGNISVPELTLRY
+23 DAGNISVPELTMRY
-37 NYVDSLEFSTFTIG
+37 NFVDSLEFSTFTIG
-51 FTVEQLM
+51 FTVEQLA
-58 KKRSGDTFIDE
+58 KKRSGDTFIEE
-69 LNFIGDPLPHDV
+69 LNFMG
-81 YNPGISK
+81 NPSQNGISK
-88 INIKFFYTPLKKT
+88 INIQFFYTPLKKT
-101 IWWKYDRGNG
+101 VWWKYDRGNG
-111 VSFDYTGIRF
+111 LSFDYTGIRF
-121 KVKIYYTNGTT
+121 KSKIYYANGTT
-132 KDSVNNV
+132 EDAYNNV
-139 LDPMAYESSPSGGL
+139 LDPMSAFDSTSEGIWY
-153 WMSPLYLV
+153 SPLYLSS
-161 GYCKAALYYMDN
+161 YCKAAIEYMNN
-173 HPDDPV
+173 HPGDPV
-179 VYTGRENYDNLMN
+179 VYSGRENYDNIIN
-192 NASGSFYTLSFLV
+192 SSAGSFYTLSFYV
-205 RRGTDIV
+205 RRAPSIIPV
-212 PMIACNLFTNFV
+212 IACNLFTNFV
-224 GIKEWDITVPGASI
+224 KLKEWDITVPGASI
-238 SKYCYINEDGS
+238 GKYCYVNEDGS
-249 AEAVTNLINYFV
+249 AEAVTNLLNYAV
-261 CELSDLNRLNTL
+261 CRLSALNQLNTL

-394 VECGSINLKEH
+394 VECGNINLKEH

-436 AGKIRV
+436 SGKIRV

-451 DCVAEIYCE
+451 DCVAEIYSE

-493 VSGIGS
+493 VSGIGN

-591 VVLDGINATKSE
+591 VVLDGITATKSE

>member
-1 MSEYSIEKLVAICYD
+1 MSNYSIEQLVKICYD

-23 DVGNISVPELTLRY
+23 DFGNISVPEVTL
-37 NYVDSLEFSTFTIG
+37 NSNLVDSLEFSTFTMD
-51 FTVEQLM
+51 FSVKQLA
-58 KKRSGDTFIDE
+58 KKRNGDTFIDE
-69 LNFIGDPLPHDV
+69 LNFMGSPIPP
-81 YNPGISK
+81 PGYAGLAK
-88 INIKFFYTPLKKT
+88 INIKFFYTPLNKK
-101 IWWKYDRGNG
+101 ISWKYDQSEGL
-111 VSFDYTGIRF
+111 SIDYTGIRF
-121 KVKIYYTNGTT
+121 KVTEYNTRGDTLELF
-132 KDSVNNV
+132 NNV
-139 LDPMAYESSPSGGL
+139 LDPMAYISSTEVF
-153 WMSPLYLV
+153 WMSPLYLAS
-161 GYCKAALYYMDN
+161 YCKSALSYMDN

-179 VYTGRENYDNLMN
+179 VYSGRENYENLMN
-192 NASGSFYTLSFLV
+192 SAMGSFYTASFYVYRSLM
-205 RRGTDIV
+205 TYPLIC
-212 PMIACNLFTNFV
+212 CNLFTNFTK
-224 GIKEWDITVPGASI
+224 IKEWAITIPGASI
-238 SKYCYINEDGS
+238 SRYCYINEDGS
-249 AEAVTNLINYFV
+249 AEAVSNLYNTTV
-261 CELSDLNRLNTL
+261 CELESLNRLNTL
-273 SDEPYDGNSGSNGA
+273 SDEPYDGNSGTNGP

>member
-1 MSEYSIEKLVAICYD
+1 MSNYPIEELVSICYN
-16 PGIPTDL
+16 PGIPTDQ
-23 DVGNISVPELTLRY
+23 DFGNISIPELTLQY
-37 NYVDSLEFSTFTIG
+37 NFVDSLEFSTYTIG
-51 FTVEQLM
+51 FTAEQLL
-58 KKRSGDTFIDE
+58 KKRNGDTLIDE
-69 LNFIGDPLPHDV
+69 INFMG
-81 YNPGISK
+81 NPSPENPYEPAFSK
-88 INIKFFYTPLKKT
+88 INIKFYYTPLNKK
-101 IWWKYDRGNG
+101 ISWKYDRSNG
-111 VSFDYTGIRF
+111 ISIDYTGIRYI
-121 KVKIYYTNGTT
+121 VT
-132 KDSVNNV
+132 KYFPDGNHQEYVNNI
-139 LDPMAYESSPSGGL
+139 LDPMTNFTSTIDGL
-153 WMSPLYLV
+153 WMSPLYLY
-161 GYCKAALYYMDN
+161 GYCKSALYYMDN

-179 VYTGRENYDNLMN
+179 VYTGRENYETLMN
-192 NASGSFYTLSFLV
+192 SIMGSFYTLSLYV
-205 RRGTDIV
+205 YRAGGIT
-212 PMIACNLFTNFV
+212 PMIACNLFTSFNK
-224 GIKEWDITVPGASI
+224 IKEWDITIPGASI
-238 SKYCYINEDGS
+238 SKYCYVNEDGS
-249 AEAVTNLINYFV
+249 AEAVTNLSDFKV
-261 CELSDLNRLNTL
+261 LELSELNLLNTL
-273 SDEPYDGNSGSNGA
+273 SDEPFDGNSGTNGP
-287 GSIGGGGYGFWN
+287 GGIGGGGYGFWN

-361 IPAIAQPDD
+361 IPSIAQPDD

-394 VECGSINLKEH
+394 VECGQINLKEH

-451 DCVAEIYCE
+451 DCVAEIYSE

-591 VVLDGINATKSE
+591 VVLDGITATKSE

>member
-1 MSEYSIEKLVAICYD
+1 MSSYDVAKLASICYN
-16 PGIPTDL
+16 PGIPTDQ
-23 DVGNISVPELTLRY
+23 DFGNISIPELTFRY
-37 NYVDSLEFSTFTIG
+37 NYVDSLAFSTFTMD
-51 FTVEQLM
+51 FSAEQLL
-58 KKRSGDTFIDE
+58 KKRNGDTFIDE
-69 LNFIGDPLPHDV
+69 LNIIGDPDGGFG
-81 YNPGISK
+81 GISK
-88 INIKFFYTPLKKT
+88 INIKLYYTPLRKNFS
-101 IWWKYDRGNG
+101 WKYDNKGG
-111 VSFDYTGIRF
+111 ITIEYTGIRY
-121 KVKIYYTNGTT
+121 KSTKYYTNGYTNT
-132 KDSVNNV
+132 VENV
-139 LDPMAYESSPSGGL
+139 LDPISYESSPSGGL
-153 WMSPLYLV
+153 WVSPLYLHS
-161 GYCKAALYYMDN
+161 YCKAAISYMNN
-173 HPDDPV
+173 HPGDPV
-179 VYTGRENYDNLMN
+179 VYTGRENYETLMN
-192 NASGSFYTLSFLV
+192 SIMGSFYTFSFYV
-205 RRGTDIV
+205 YRSSGV
-212 PMIACNLFTNFV
+212 SPMIACNLFTSFIK
-224 GIKEWDITVPGASI
+224 IKEWDITIPGASMGR
-238 SKYCYINEDGS
+238 YCYINEDGS
-249 AEAVTNLINYFV
+249 AEAITNVSNNMVI
-261 CELSDLNRLNTL
+261 ELGDLNALNTL
-273 SDEPYDGNSGSNGA
+273 SDEPYDGNSGANGT

-394 VECGSINLKEH
+394 VECGKIDLKEH

-451 DCVAEIYCE
+451 DCVAEIYSE

-493 VSGIGS
+493 VSGIGN

-563 KNLAQESG
+563 KHLAQESG

-591 VVLDGINATKSE
+591 VVLDGITATKNE

>member
-1 MSEYSIEKLVAICYD
+1 MSNYDDAKLAALCYD
-16 PGIPTDL
+16 PGIPTDKEF
-23 DVGNISVPELTLRY
+23 GNMSVPELTF
-37 NYVDSLEFSTFTIG
+37 NYHSVDFLEFSTFTID
-51 FTVEQLM
+51 FSAEQLL
-58 KKRSGDTFIDE
+58 KKRNGDTFIDE
-69 LNFIGDPLPHDV
+69 LKFIGNPPPDPYRGH
-81 YNPGISK
+81 IK
-88 INIKFFYTPLKKT
+88 QINIKFYYTPLQKKMR
-101 IWWKYDRGNG
+101 WKYDNSEGITI
-111 VSFDYTGIRF
+111 DYTGIRF
-121 KVKIYYTNGTT
+121 KVEGITT
-132 KDSVNNV
+132 WDIQIDMANNV
-139 LDPMAYESSPSGGL
+139 LDPIDYESSTTNGL
-153 WMSPLYLV
+153 WGTPLYV
-161 GYCKAALYYMDN
+161 YAYCKAALYYMDN

-179 VYTGRENYDNLMN
+179 VYSGRENYENLLN
-192 NASGSFYTLSFLV
+192 NAIGSFYTASFYTYRSTGFYPALC
-205 RRGTDIV
+205 
-212 PMIACNLFTNFV
+212 CNLFTSFV
-224 GIKEWDITVPGASI
+224 KVKEWDITIPGASI
-238 SKYCYINEDGS
+238 GKYCYINEDGS
-249 AEAVTNLINYFV
+249 FEGVTNLINYNV
-261 CELSDLNRLNTL
+261 CLFSDLNDLNILT
-273 SDEPYDGNSGSNGA
+273 DEPFDGNSGSNGA
-287 GSIGGGGYGFWN
+287 GGIGGNGYGFWN
-299 DDRTGN
+299 DERTGN

-344 ILKNYQ
+344 VIKNYQ

-380 TNILCTI
+380 TSILCTI

-394 VECGSINLKEH
+394 VECGSIDLKEH

-591 VVLDGINATKSE
+591 VILDGITATKSE
-603 LDEIETLLK
+603 LDEIESLLK

>member
-1 MSEYSIEKLVAICYD
+1 MSNYSIEEIVKICYN

-23 DVGNISVPELTLRY
+23 DVGNISVPELTLSY
-37 NYVDSLEFSTFTIG
+37 NFVDSLEFSTFTIG

-58 KKRSGDTFIDE
+58 KKRNGDTLIEE
-69 LNFIGDPLPHDV
+69 LNFMGDPTQNG
-81 YNPGISK
+81 YAK
-88 INIKFFYTPLKKT
+88 INIKFFYTPLKRTMYWEYGKG
-101 IWWKYDRGNG
+101 I
-111 VSFDYTGIRF
+111 SIDYTGIRF
-121 KVKIYYTNGTT
+121 RVKRYDKNGSYYE
-132 KDSVNNV
+132 SENNV
-139 LDPMAYESSPSGGL
+139 LDPMAAYTTSSEK
-153 WMSPLYLV
+153 WMSPLYLSS
-161 GYCKAALYYMDN
+161 YCKAALEYMDN
-173 HPDDPV
+173 HPSDPV
-179 VYTGRENYDNLMN
+179 VYSGRDNYENMMN
-192 NASGSFYTLSFLV
+192 SAKGSFYTASFYVYRSPSVYPL
-205 RRGTDIV
+205 
-212 PMIACNLFTNFV
+212 IACNLFTSFTK
-224 GIKEWDITVPGASI
+224 IKEWEITIPGASI
-238 SKYCYINEDGS
+238 GKYCYINEDGS
-249 AEAVTNLINYFV
+249 AEAVTNVQNYAV
-261 CELSDLNRLNTL
+261 CTLEELSRLNTL
-273 SDEPYDGNSGSNGA
+273 SDEPYDGNSGTNGP
-287 GSIGGGGYGFWN
+287 GSIGGNGYGFWN

-331 FSNYLWSNDFFDN
+331 FSNYLWSSDFFDN
-344 ILKNYQ
+344 VIKNYQ

-451 DCVAEIYCE
+451 DCVAEIYSE

-591 VVLDGINATKSE
+591 VVLDGITATKSE

>member
-1 MSEYSIEKLVAICYD
+1 MSNYSIEELVKICHD

-23 DVGNISVPELTLRY
+23 NFGNMSVPELTFDA
-37 NYVDSLEFSTFTIG
+37 NVVDSLEFSTFTMD
-51 FTVEQLM
+51 FSVEQLA
-58 KKRSGDTFIDE
+58 KKRNGDTFIDE
-69 LNFIGDPLPHDV
+69 LNFIGSPTSP
-81 YNPGISK
+81 NPYVAGVSK
-88 INIKFFYTPLKKT
+88 INIKFYYTPLTKQIYWRHVNDMKGLS
-101 IWWKYDRGNG
+101 I
-111 VSFDYTGIRF
+111 DYTGIRF
-121 KVKIYYTNGTT
+121 KVTEYLTNGEQ
-132 KDSVNNV
+132 VEGFNNV
-139 LDPMAYESSPSGGL
+139 LDPMSSISSTKIFAT
-153 WMSPLYLV
+153 SPLYLAS
-161 GYCKAALYYMDN
+161 YCKAALAYMDN

-179 VYTGRENYDNLMN
+179 VYSGRENYENLMN
-192 NASGSFYTLSFLV
+192 SAMGSFYTTSFYVYRSSATYPL
-205 RRGTDIV
+205 IC
-212 PMIACNLFTNFV
+212 CNLFTSFV
-224 GIKEWDITVPGASI
+224 YLKEWYITLPGASI
-238 SKYCYINEDGS
+238 SRYCYINEDKS
-249 AEAVTNLINYFV
+249 AEGVSNLYYITV
-261 CELSDLNRLNTL
+261 CKLSELNRLNTL
-273 SDEPYDGNSGSNGA
+273 SDEPNDGNSGTNGQ

-299 DDRTGN
+299 DERTGN

-331 FSNYLWSNDFFDN
+331 FSNYLWTTDFFDN
-344 ILKNYQ
+344 VIKNYQ

-571 YISNKG
+571 YVSNKG

-591 VVLDGINATKSE
+591 VVLDGITATKSE
-603 LDEIETLLK
+603 LDEIESLLK

>member
-1 MSEYSIEKLVAICYD
+1 MSDYSIEQLVAICYD

-23 DVGNISVPELTLRY
+23 DVGNISVPELTFD
-37 NYVDSLEFSTFTIG
+37 YVFVNSLEFSNFTIG
-51 FTVEQLM
+51 FTIEQLM
-58 KKRSGDTFIDE
+58 KKRNGDTFIEE
-69 LNFIGDPLPHDV
+69 LNFMGKPTPHGQ

-88 INIKFFYTPLKKT
+88 INIQFFYTPLKKT
-101 IWWKYDRGNG
+101 IWWKYGNG
-111 VSFDYTGIRF
+111 VSFDYTGIRY
-121 KVKIYYTNGTT
+121 KVKIYYTNGNSE
-132 KDSVNNV
+132 DSYNNV
-139 LDPMAYESSPSGGL
+139 LDPMAAFSSANHGK
-153 WMSPLYLV
+153 WFSPLYLYS
-161 GYCKAALYYMDN
+161 YCKAALTYMDN
-173 HPDDPV
+173 HPGDPV
-179 VYTGRENYDNLMN
+179 VYSGRENYDTMMN
-192 NASGSFYTLSFLV
+192 SVMGSFYTLSFYV
-205 RRGTDIV
+205 NRSPNII
-212 PMIACNLFTNFV
+212 PMIACNLFTSFV
-224 GIKEWDITVPGASI
+224 QIKEWEITVPGASI
-238 SKYCYINEDGS
+238 GKYCYINEDGS
-249 AEAVTNLINYFV
+249 AEAISNLNNVIV
-261 CELSDLNRLNTL
+261 CQLSELNKLGTL
-273 SDEPYDGNSGSNGA
+273 SDEPYDGNSGTNGP
-287 GSIGGGGYGFWN
+287 GSIGGNGYGFWN

-451 DCVAEIYCE
+451 DCVAEIYSE

-493 VSGIGS
+493 VSGIGN

-515 IGTAASGVG
+515 IGAAASGVG

-591 VVLDGINATKSE
+591 VVLDGITATKSE

>member
-1 MSEYSIEKLVAICYD
+1 MSNYDEATLATLCYN

-23 DVGNISVPELTLRY
+23 DFGNMSVPELTFDY
-37 NYVDSLEFSTFTIG
+37 NFVDSLEFSTFTMD
-51 FTVEQLM
+51 FSVEQLM
-58 KKRSGDTFIDE
+58 RKRNGDTFISE
-69 LNFIGDPLPHDV
+69 FNIMGSPIPP
-81 YNPGISK
+81 PGFAGLYK
-88 INIKFFYTPLKKT
+88 INIKFFYTALHRK
-101 IWWKYDRGNG
+101 IAWKYDKSEGLD
-111 VSFDYTGIRF
+111 FDYTGIRF
-121 KVKIYYTNGTT
+121 KVTNILTSGE
-132 KDSVNNV
+132 KVELFNNV
-139 LDPMAYESSPSGGL
+139 LDPMAIMSSTDVFA
-153 WMSPLYLV
+153 MSPLYLAS
-161 GYCKAALYYMDN
+161 YCKAALTYMDN
-173 HPDDPV
+173 HPNDPV
-179 VYTGRENYDNLMN
+179 VYSGRENYDNLMN
-192 NASGSFYTLSFLV
+192 SAMGSFYTLSFYTSRPQLC
-205 RRGTDIV
+205 
-212 PMIACNLFTNFV
+212 CNLFTSFIN
-224 GIKEWDITVPGASI
+224 IKEWDITVPGASI
-238 SKYCYINEDGS
+238 GKYCYINEDGS
-249 AEAVTNLINYFV
+249 AEAVTNLYNFV
-261 CELSDLNRLNTL
+261 VCLFEELNRLNTL
-273 SDEPYDGNSGSNGA
+273 SDEPFDGNSGSNGA
-287 GSIGGGGYGFWN
+287 GSIGGNGYGFWN

-331 FSNYLWSNDFFDN
+331 FSNYLWSPDFFDN
-344 ILKNYQ
+344 VIKNYQ

-571 YISNKG
+571 YVSNKG

-591 VVLDGINATKSE
+591 VVLDGITATKSE

>member
-1 MSEYSIEKLVAICYD
+1 MSDYSIEKLVKICYD

-23 DVGNISVPELTLRY
+23 DVGNISVPEVVTSY
-37 NYVDSLEFSTFTIG
+37 NFVNSLAFSTFTIG
-51 FTVEQLM
+51 FNIEQLM

-69 LNFIGDPLPHDV
+69 LTFMGSPTPP
-81 YNPGISK
+81 NPYEAGLAK
-88 INIKFFYTPLKKT
+88 INIKFFYTPLTKKMK
-101 IWWKYDRGNG
+101 WKYDKGDG
-111 VSFDYTGIRF
+111 ITIDYTGIRY
-121 KVKIYYTNGTT
+121 KVTKINTRGVS
-132 KDSVNNV
+132 KEIHNNV
-139 LDPMAYESSPSGGL
+139 LDPMSYYSSNDVF
-153 WMSPLYLV
+153 WQSPLYLAS
-161 GYCKAALYYMDN
+161 YCKAALAYMDN
-173 HPDDPV
+173 HPNDPV
-179 VYTGRENYDNLMN
+179 VYTGRENYKTLMD
-192 NASGSFYTLSFLV
+192 SVMGSFYTASLYVFRSQ
-205 RRGTDIV
+205 TTY
-212 PMIACNLFTNFV
+212 PMIACNLFTNFIK
-224 GIKEWDITVPGASI
+224 IKEWDITIPGASI

-249 AEAVTNLINYFV
+249 AEAVSNIVSFDV
-261 CELSDLNRLNTL
+261 CRLDDLNQLNTL
-273 SDEPYDGNSGSNGA
+273 SDEPYDGNSGANGP
-287 GSIGGGGYGFWN
+287 GSIGGNGYGFWN

-331 FSNYLWSNDFFDN
+331 FSNYLWSADFFDN
-344 ILKNYQ
+344 VIKNYQ

-394 VECGSINLKEH
+394 VECGKIDLKEH

-451 DCVAEIYCE
+451 DCVAEIYSE

-591 VVLDGINATKSE
+591 VVLDGITATKSE

>member
-1 MSEYSIEKLVAICYD
+1 MSNYDEATLAALCYN
-16 PGIPTDL
+16 PGIPTDKEF
-23 DVGNISVPELTLRY
+23 GNISIPELSFNY
-37 NYVDSLEFSTFTIG
+37 NYVDFLEFSTFTMD
-51 FTVEQLM
+51 FSVEQLL
-58 KKRSGDTFIDE
+58 KKRNGDTVIGDI
-69 LNFIGDPLPHDV
+69 NFIGNPPLNTG
-81 YNPGISK
+81 YAEINK
-88 INIKFFYTPLKKT
+88 LNIKFYYTPLKRK
-101 IWWKYDRGNG
+101 INWKYDKGEG
-111 VSFDYTGIRF
+111 LSIDYTGIRF
-121 KVKIYYTNGTT
+121 KVTKYTTFGTT
-132 KDSVNNV
+132 INSFDNV

-153 WMSPLYLV
+153 WMSPLYLAC
-161 GYCKAALYYMDN
+161 YCKAALYYMDN

-179 VYTGRENYDNLMN
+179 VYAGRENYDLLMHS
-192 NASGSFYTLSFLV
+192 AMGSFYTASFYVL
-205 RRGTDIV
+205 RPQIC
-212 PMIACNLFTNFV
+212 CNLFTSFV
-224 GIKEWDITVPGASI
+224 KIKEWDITVPGASI

-249 AEAVTNLINYFV
+249 AEAITNLYNFV
-261 CELSDLNRLNTL
+261 VCLFSDLNSLNCLT
-273 SDEPYDGNSGSNGA
+273 DEPFDGNSGSNGP

-331 FSNYLWSNDFFDN
+331 FSNYLWSSDFFDN
-344 ILKNYQ
+344 VIKNYQ

-451 DCVAEIYCE
+451 DCVAEIYSE

-591 VVLDGINATKSE
+591 VVLDGITATKSE

>member
-1 MSEYSIEKLVAICYD
+1 MSNYDAATIAALCYN
-16 PGIPTDL
+16 PGIPTDSDL
-23 DVGNISVPELTLRY
+23 GNISIPELTFNY
-37 NYVDSLEFSTFTIG
+37 NYVDFLEFSTFTMD
-51 FTVEQLM
+51 FSVEQLM
-58 KKRSGDTFIDE
+58 KKRNGDTFIGE
-69 LNFIGDPLPHDV
+69 INFIGDPPLDTG
-81 YNPGISK
+81 YAEINRL
-88 INIKFFYTPLKKT
+88 NIKFYYTPLQRKMN
-101 IWWKYDRGNG
+101 WKYDKSDGITI
-111 VSFDYTGIRF
+111 DYTGIRF
-121 KVKIYYTNGTT
+121 KVTKYTTFGTSI
-132 KDSVNNV
+132 DSFNNV
-139 LDPMAYESSPSGGL
+139 LDPIAYESSPSGGL
-153 WMSPLYLV
+153 WVSPLYLAC
-161 GYCKAALYYMDN
+161 YCKAALAYMDD
-173 HPDDPV
+173 HPGDPV
-179 VYTGRENYDNLMN
+179 VYSGRENYDNLMN
-192 NASGSFYTLSFLV
+192 SAMGSFYTASFYV
-205 RRGTDIV
+205 SRPQIC
-212 PMIACNLFTNFV
+212 CNLFTSFTK
-224 GIKEWDITVPGASI
+224 IKEWDITVPGASI
-238 SKYCYINEDGS
+238 GKYCYINEDGS
-249 AEAVTNLINYFV
+249 AEAVTNLYNMVV
-261 CELSDLNRLNTL
+261 CLFSDLNSMNCL
-273 SDEPYDGNSGSNGA
+273 SDDPYDGNSGANGP
-287 GSIGGGGYGFWN
+287 GGIGGGGYGFWN

-394 VECGSINLKEH
+394 VECGQLDLKEH

-451 DCVAEIYCE
+451 DCVAEIYSE

-591 VVLDGINATKSE
+591 VVLDGITATKSE

>member
-1 MSEYSIEKLVAICYD
+1 MSDYSIEQLVAICYD

-23 DVGNISVPELTLRY
+23 DVGNISVPELTFDY
-37 NYVDSLEFSTFTIG
+37 VFVDSLAFSTFTIG

-69 LNFIGDPLPHDV
+69 LNFMGQPLPHGQ

-88 INIKFFYTPLKKT
+88 INIQFFYTPLQKK
-101 IWWKYDRGNG
+101 ISWKYGKG
-111 VSFDYTGIRF
+111 VSFDYTGIRY
-121 KVKIYYTNGTT
+121 KVKIYYTNGTE
-132 KDSVNNV
+132 KDSYNNV
-139 LDPMAYESSPSGGL
+139 LDPMAAFSSAIHGK
-153 WMSPLYLV
+153 WFSPLYLYS
-161 GYCKAALYYMDN
+161 YCKAALTYMDN
-173 HPDDPV
+173 HPGDPV
-179 VYTGRENYDNLMN
+179 VYSGRENYDTMMN
-192 NASGSFYTLSFLV
+192 SVMGSFYTLSFYV
-205 RRGTDIV
+205 NRSPKII
-212 PMIACNLFTNFV
+212 PMIACNLFTSFV
-224 GIKEWDITVPGASI
+224 KLKEWEITIPGASI
-238 SKYCYINEDGS
+238 GKYCYINEDGS
-249 AEAVTNLINYFV
+249 AEAISNLNNVIV
-261 CELSDLNRLNTL
+261 CQLSDLNKLGTL
-273 SDEPYDGNSGSNGA
+273 SDEPYDGNSGTNGP

-394 VECGSINLKEH
+394 VECGQINLKEH

-451 DCVAEIYCE
+451 DCVAEIYSE

-591 VVLDGINATKSE
+591 VVLDGITATKSE

>member
-1 MSEYSIEKLVAICYD
+1 MSDYSIEQLVAICYD

-23 DVGNISVPELTLRY
+23 DFGNMSVPEITQ
-37 NYVDSLEFSTFTIG
+37 NNHFVDSLEFSTFTMD
-51 FTVEQLM
+51 FSVEQLM
-58 KKRSGDTFIDE
+58 KKRNGDTFIEE
-69 LNFIGDPLPHDV
+69 LNFIGSPIPPPDHT
-81 YNPGISK
+81 GIAK
-88 INIKFFYTPLKKT
+88 LNIKFYYAPLTRK
-101 IWWKYDRGNG
+101 IAWKYDKSDGLDI
-111 VSFDYTGIRF
+111 DYTGIRI
-121 KVKIYYTNGTT
+121 KVTEYYTNGTSHE
-132 KDSVNNV
+132 KKSRV
-139 LDPMAYESSPSGGL
+139 LDPLSHSTDNGDTWYSPVQL
-153 WMSPLYLV
+153 AA
-161 GYCKAALYYMDN
+161 YCKSALYYMDN

-179 VYTGRENYDNLMN
+179 VYSGRENYENLMN
-192 NASGSFYTLSFLV
+192 SAMGSFYTASFYVYRSSLTYPLICC
-205 RRGTDIV
+205 G
-212 PMIACNLFTNFV
+212 LFTNFIK
-224 GIKEWDITVPGASI
+224 IKEWAITIPGASI
-238 SKYCYINEDGS
+238 GRYCYINEDGS
-249 AEAVTNLINYFV
+249 AEALATLDNTTICHLD
-261 CELSDLNRLNTL
+261 DLNRLNTL
-273 SDEPYDGNSGSNGA
+273 SDEPYDGNSGANGP

-331 FSNYLWSNDFFDN
+331 FSNYLWSSDFFDN
-344 ILKNYQ
+344 VIKNYQ

-361 IPAIAQPDD
+361 IPAIANPDD

-394 VECGSINLKEH
+394 VECGKIDLKEH

-451 DCVAEIYCE
+451 DCVAEIYSE

-515 IGTAASGVG
+515 IGAAASGVG

-591 VVLDGINATKSE
+591 VVLDGITATKNE
-603 LDEIETLLK
+603 LEEIETLLK

>member
-1 MSEYSIEKLVAICYD
+1 MSNYSVEELVKICYD

-23 DVGNISVPELTLRY
+23 DFGNMSVPELAFNY
-37 NYVDSLEFSTFTIG
+37 NFVDSLEFSTFTMN
-51 FTVEQLM
+51 FSVEQLM
-58 KKRSGDTFIDE
+58 KKRNGDTFIDE
-69 LNFIGDPLPHDV
+69 LNIIGSPIPP
-81 YNPGISK
+81 PGFAGLYK
-88 INIKFFYTPLKKT
+88 INIKFFFTPLRKQ
-101 IWWKYDRGNG
+101 IAWKYDKGEG
-111 VSFDYTGIRF
+111 LYFDYTGIRF
-121 KVKIYYTNGTT
+121 KVTEILTSGEK
-132 KDSVNNV
+132 VELFNNV
-139 LDPMAYESSPSGGL
+139 LDPMTFYSTNEETWYSPVQL
-153 WMSPLYLV
+153 AA
-161 GYCKAALYYMDN
+161 YCKSALYYMDN

-179 VYTGRENYDNLMN
+179 VYSGRENYDTLMN
-192 NASGSFYTLSFLV
+192 SAMGSFYTVSFYTSRPQLC
-205 RRGTDIV
+205 
-212 PMIACNLFTNFV
+212 CNLFTSFV
-224 GIKEWDITVPGASI
+224 NIKEWDITVPGASI
-238 SKYCYINEDGS
+238 SKYCYINENGS
-249 AEAVTNLINYFV
+249 AEAITNLYNFV
-261 CELSDLNRLNTL
+261 VCLFEELNRLNTL
-273 SDEPYDGNSGSNGA
+273 SDEPYDGNSGTNGP

-331 FSNYLWSNDFFDN
+331 FSNYLWSPDFFDN
-344 ILKNYQ
+344 VIKNYQ

-394 VECGSINLKEH
+394 VECGKIDLKEH

-571 YISNKG
+571 YVSNKG

-591 VVLDGINATKSE
+591 VVLDGITATKSE